1 MCFCFSDKFLLVVSY
16 KLLDIKLSSKLQ
28 TKMCGFCFTIKL
40 YLEFL
45 LVSRKA
51 VRMEKL
57 QHTRFP
63 KIQS

>member
-51 VRMEKL
+51 V
-57 QHTRFP
+57 
-63 KIQS
+63 